1 MTKTKRTFDA
11 NYKLH
16 ICELIRKQGLTIT
29 QVCTDNNLGQSTV
42 HRWLNQYDVELQGL
56 AGTGLPITPDQRRIR
71 ELELELENKRLRG
84 DVDILKKAMTCFI
97 KPTN

>member
-16 ICELIRKQGLTIT
+16 ICELIRRQGLSIT
-29 QVCTDNNLGQSTV
+29 QVCTDNSLGQSTV
-42 HRWLNQYDVELQGL
+42 HRWLNQYDAELQGK
-56 AGTGLPITPDQRRIR
+56 AVIGLPITPDQRRIR
-71 ELELELENKRLRG
+71 ELELENKRLRG

-97 KPTN
+97 KPTT

>member
-1 MTKTKRTFDA
+1 MTKTKRNFDA

-16 ICELIRKQGLTIT
+16 ICELIRKRGLTIT
-29 QVCTDNNLGQSTV
+29 QVCTDTNIGQSTV
-42 HRWLNQYDVELQGL
+42 HRWLNQYDIELQSL
-56 AGTGLPITPDQRRIR
+56 AGTGRPITPDQRRVR
-71 ELELELENKRLRG
+71 ELERENKRLRG

>member
-1 MTKTKRTFDA
+1 MTKTKRQFDA

-29 QVCTDNNLGQSTV
+29 LVCTDNNLGQSTV
-42 HRWLNQYDVELQGL
+42 HRWLSQYDTELQGQ
-56 AGTGLPITPDQRRIR
+56 AGIGLPITSEQRRIR
-71 ELELELENKRLRG
+71 ELEIENKRLRG

-97 KPTN
+97 KPTH

>member
-1 MTKTKRTFDA
+1 MSKTKRTFDA

-29 QVCTDNNLGQSTV
+29 QVCIDNSLGQSTV
-42 HRWLNQYDVELQGL
+42 HRWLNQYDAELQGKVV
-56 AGTGLPITPDQRRIR
+56 TGLPITPDQRRIR
-71 ELELELENKRLRG
+71 ELELENKRLRG

-97 KPTN
+97 KPTT

>member
-29 QVCTDNNLGQSTV
+29 KVCIDNSLGQSTV
-42 HRWLNQYDVELQGL
+42 HRWLNQYDAELQGKV
-56 AGTGLPITPDQRRIR
+56 GTGLPITPDQRRIR
-71 ELELELENKRLRG
+71 ELELENKRLRG

-97 KPTN
+97 KPTT

>member
-1 MTKTKRTFDA
+1 MTKTKRKFDA

-42 HRWLNQYDVELQGL
+42 HRWLNQYDIELQGL

-71 ELELELENKRLRG
+71 ELERENKRLRG
-84 DVDILKKAMTCFI
+84 DVDILKKAMTCFLN
-97 KPTN
+97 PTN

>member
-1 MTKTKRTFDA
+1 MSKIKRTFDA

-29 QVCTDNNLGQSTV
+29 QVCTDNNLGQSSV
-42 HRWLNQYDVELQGL
+42 HRGLHQYDAELQGNS
-56 AGTGLPITPDQRRIR
+56 GIGLPITSDQRRIR
-71 ELELELENKRLRG
+71 ELELENKRLRG

-97 KPTN
+97 KPTT

>member
-42 HRWLNQYDVELQGL
+42 HHWLNQYDVEFQGL
-56 AGTGLPITPDQRRIR
+56 AGTGMPITPDQRRIR
-71 ELELELENKRLRG
+71 ELELENKRLRG
-84 DVDILKKAMTCFI
+84 DVDIPQKAMICFI

>member
-1 MTKTKRTFDA
+1 MTKTKRKFDA

-42 HRWLNQYDVELQGL
+42 HRCLN
-56 AGTGLPITPDQRRIR
+56 R
-71 ELELELENKRLRG
+71 ELERENKRLRG

>member
-1 MTKTKRTFDA
+1 MTKTKRTFEA

-29 QVCTDNNLGQSTV
+29 QVCIDNSLGQSTV
-42 HRWLNQYDVELQGL
+42 HRWLNQYDIEQEGK
-56 AGTGLPITPDQRRIR
+56 AGIGLPITLEQRRIR
-71 ELELELENKRLRG
+71 ELELENKRLRG

-97 KPTN
+97 KPTT

>member
-1 MTKTKRTFDA
+1 MSKTKRTFDA

-29 QVCTDNNLGQSTV
+29 QVCIDNSLGQSTV
-42 HRWLNQYDVELQGL
+42 HRWLNQYDAELQGKAGIGL
-56 AGTGLPITPDQRRIR
+56 AITPEQRRIR
-71 ELELELENKRLRG
+71 ELEIENKRLRG

-97 KPTN
+97 KPTI